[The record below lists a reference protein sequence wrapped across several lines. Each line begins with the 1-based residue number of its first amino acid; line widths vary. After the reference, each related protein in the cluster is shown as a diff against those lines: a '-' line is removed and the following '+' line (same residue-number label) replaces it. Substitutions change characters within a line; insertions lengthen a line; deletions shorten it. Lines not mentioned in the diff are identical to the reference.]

1 MERRGGGGV
10 NRLLGIIEPA
20 MTVGSAIAAE
30 VPALAV
36 GLGSLNTVEDRQRP
50 FSEAVSAADEVREML
65 TYNPRSMEGQ
75 AGMQSLINSVSQIA
89 DTVGLDR
96 AFQVLN
102 EEIIPRVQ
110 STLGEDAARELG
122 SMAMMI
128 PAVRR
133 LSKEVFHGGFMDG
146 DQDTFF
152 VATDRAQAQA
162 YAQENKAPVHSFNI
176 DLREIATDDTAMES
190 IARLGIEPLDKNWR
204 SSESSI
210 YELLD
215 PNFEQYI
222 GKANVKKLKED
233 LRQQG
238 YKGISFLD
246 FDALTFVDV
255 PGAPSGSGRQTAQNI
270 ALFEK
275 PSADIKQ
282 EIIDPDR
289 NLMFLQNTSQEAL
302 ESFDE
307 IGGMPMPS
315 LAVTKEDIPFEGFG
329 EITLV
334 GKPESFDPRASRT
347 NEMFSA
353 DAYTVRAP
361 RPMQL
366 AKKNADDI
374 FEKKY
379 GTSKELDE
387 DLDIYAA
394 DIPFELSEQSVKSRA
409 NTTSFNRIKDFFL
422 RPDARKLFAL
432 DQGYERKKITK
443 RDDPLKVKEEKNQEL
458 EVFLIGKDKELAEWR
473 KNQIANLLEPEKVFV
488 AKVMPETDYK
498 PRRQKISPYTAEE
511 VTKVMRKSSG
521 PNQESGFVASSVGA
535 QRAATAEK
543 IKSLKQ
549 ARERKDQLQTKEALE
564 DLKDTQNEMF
574 FSIRN
579 QLEKYY
585 EFDSDNFRFTDEVG
599 DLIKISERKGL
610 DAAFREVGFKDVPD
624 SLKDAINEYKDSLRS
639 APTQYFESKPKRVV
653 DFSEFGGAIVP
664 KGSEP
669 QIRKILEK
677 YGITRL
683 KTYETDVERTAAR
696 KAFQD
701 LMFSI
706 GLPATVAGSIIYGE
720 EDQSV

>member
-1 MERRGGGGV
+1 MANQLAPRMERRGGGGV

-36 GLGSLNTVEDRQRP
+36 GLGSLNTIEDKQRP
-50 FSEAVSAADEVREML
+50 LSDAVAAADEVREML

-89 DTVGLDR
+89 DTVGLDT

-110 STLGEDAARELG
+110 STLGKDAARELG

-133 LSKEVFHGGFMDG
+133 VTKVV
-146 DQDTFF
+146 Q
-152 VATDRAQAQA
+152 
-162 YAQENKAPVHSFNI
+162 
-176 DLREIATDDTAMES
+176 
-190 IARLGIEPLDKNWR
+190 
-204 SSESSI
+204 
-210 YELLD
+210 
-215 PNFEQYI
+215 
-222 GKANVKKLKED
+222 
-233 LRQQG
+233 
-238 YKGISFLD
+238 
-246 FDALTFVDV
+246 
-255 PGAPSGSGRQTAQNI
+255 
-270 ALFEK
+270 
-275 PSADIKQ
+275 PSADIEQ

-315 LAVTKEDIPFEGFG
+315 LAVTKEDIPFTGFG

-473 KNQIANLLEPEKVFV
+473 KNQIADLLEPEKVFV
-488 AKVMPETDYK
+488 AKVMPQTDYK

-653 DFSEFGGAIVP
+653 DLSEFGGAIVP

>member
-1 MERRGGGGV
+1 MANLLAPRMERRGGGGV

-36 GLGSLNTVEDRQRP
+36 GLGSLNTIEDKQRP
-50 FSEAVSAADEVREML
+50 LSDAVAAADEVREML

-89 DTVGLDR
+89 DTVGLDT

-133 LSKEVFHGGFMDG
+133 VTKVV
-146 DQDTFF
+146 Q
-152 VATDRAQAQA
+152 
-162 YAQENKAPVHSFNI
+162 
-176 DLREIATDDTAMES
+176 
-190 IARLGIEPLDKNWR
+190 
-204 SSESSI
+204 
-210 YELLD
+210 
-215 PNFEQYI
+215 
-222 GKANVKKLKED
+222 
-233 LRQQG
+233 
-238 YKGISFLD
+238 
-246 FDALTFVDV
+246 
-255 PGAPSGSGRQTAQNI
+255 
-270 ALFEK
+270 
-275 PSADIKQ
+275 PSADIEQ

-315 LAVTKEDIPFEGFG
+315 LAVTKEDIPFTGFG

-473 KNQIANLLEPEKVFV
+473 KNQIADLLEPEKVFV
-488 AKVMPETDYK
+488 AKVMPQTDYK

-653 DFSEFGGAIVP
+653 DLSEFGGAIVP

>member
-1 MERRGGGGV
+1 MANQLAPRMERRGGGGV

-36 GLGSLNTVEDRQRP
+36 GLGSLNTVEDSQRP
-50 FSEAVSAADEVREML
+50 LSDAVTAADEVREML

-75 AGMQSLINSVSQIA
+75 AGMQSLINSVSQLA

-128 PAVRR
+128 PAVKRVT
-133 LSKEVFHGGFMDG
+133 KVV
-146 DQDTFF
+146 Q
-152 VATDRAQAQA
+152 
-162 YAQENKAPVHSFNI
+162 
-176 DLREIATDDTAMES
+176 
-190 IARLGIEPLDKNWR
+190 
-204 SSESSI
+204 
-210 YELLD
+210 
-215 PNFEQYI
+215 
-222 GKANVKKLKED
+222 
-233 LRQQG
+233 
-238 YKGISFLD
+238 
-246 FDALTFVDV
+246 
-255 PGAPSGSGRQTAQNI
+255 
-270 ALFEK
+270 
-275 PSADIKQ
+275 PSADIEQ
-282 EIIDPDR
+282 EIIDPDK
-289 NLMFLQNTSQEAL
+289 NLMFLQNTSPEAL
-302 ESFDE
+302 QSFDE

-374 FEKKY
+374 FEEKF
-379 GTSKELDE
+379 GTSKELE
-387 DLDIYAA
+387 QLDVNAYGLI
-394 DIPFELSEQSVKSRA
+394 ENLRSLSSKNRA
-409 NTTSFNRIKDFFL
+409 YPESYNRISEFFEIP
-422 RPDARKLFAL
+422 RIAKKLFAL
-432 DQGYERKKITK
+432 DQGYDKNKLPKQNDSVEVRKQ
-443 RDDPLKVKEEKNQEL
+443 KEIELNDFISQKEDLEFIRNKSENKNNLLESWKEKQL
-458 EVFLIGKDKELAEWR
+458 SD
-473 KNQIANLLEPEKVFV
+473 LLEPEKVFV
-488 AKVMPETDYK
+488 TNPDRDYVTGRAIIK
-498 PRRQKISPYTAEE
+498 PYTAEN
-511 VTKVMRKSSG
+511 VTKFMRKSSG
-521 PNQESGFVASSVGA
+521 QNQEVGFDQSSIGA
-535 QRAATAEK
+535 QRAATAEP

-549 ARERKDQLQTKEALE
+549 ARERKDELQTKDALEELKEKQYEAFDAITE
-564 DLKDTQNEMF
+564 DLK
-574 FSIRN
+574 
-579 QLEKYY
+579 KYY
-585 EFDSDNFRFTDEVG
+585 EFNSDRFGFVDEVG
-599 DLIKISERKGL
+599 ELIKISERKGL

-624 SLKDAINEYKDSLRS
+624 DLKDAINEYKDSLRS
-639 APTQYFESKPKRVV
+639 APTQYFEAKPKRVV
-653 DFSEFGGAIVP
+653 DLSEFGGAIVP

>member
-1 MERRGGGGV
+1 MEQRGGSGV

-30 VPALAV
+30 VPALTR
-36 GLGSLNTVEDRQRP
+36 GLIAFNNPEDELRP
-50 FSEAVSAADEVREML
+50 FSGAVEKADEVREML

-89 DTVGLDR
+89 DTVGLDT

-128 PAVRR
+128 PAVKRVT
-133 LSKEVFHGGFMDG
+133 KVV
-146 DQDTFF
+146 Q
-152 VATDRAQAQA
+152 
-162 YAQENKAPVHSFNI
+162 
-176 DLREIATDDTAMES
+176 
-190 IARLGIEPLDKNWR
+190 
-204 SSESSI
+204 
-210 YELLD
+210 
-215 PNFEQYI
+215 
-222 GKANVKKLKED
+222 
-233 LRQQG
+233 
-238 YKGISFLD
+238 
-246 FDALTFVDV
+246 
-255 PGAPSGSGRQTAQNI
+255 
-270 ALFEK
+270 
-275 PSADIKQ
+275 PSADIPEATENVFIAAEAPELGGGKALDY
-282 EIIDPDR
+282 EIGKDASSPKYQFYDKDTGFLDTEMPSFRTEKEAEDFLNLYQTQVNPDK

-374 FEKKY
+374 FEEKI
-379 GTSKELDE
+379 SNIKEYVE
-387 DLDIYAA
+387 PVGMSYDLRQQS
-394 DIPFELSEQSVKSRA
+394 FKSEAYPSRYNEIA
-409 NTTSFNRIKDFFL
+409 EYFQGRDGK
-422 RPDARKLFAL
+422 KLFAAEK
-432 DQGYERKKITK
+432 GYKKEDLPDRRFANPKNETQEERSLRFEETTKKENKLAQFLEGKETEFKEWQTK
-443 RDDPLKVKEEKNQEL
+443 QLND
-458 EVFLIGKDKELAEWR
+458 
-473 KNQIANLLEPEKVFV
+473 LLEPEKVFV
-488 AKVMPETDYK
+488 SKQMSATDTK
-498 PRRQKISPYTAEE
+498 PYRQKISPYTAEE
-511 VTKVMRKSSG
+511 VTKFMRKNSG
-521 PNQESGFVASSVGA
+521 PNQEAGFGQSGIGA
-535 QRAATAEK
+535 QRAATSES

-549 ARERKDQLQTKEALE
+549 ARERKDQLQTKDALE
-564 DLKDTQNEMF
+564 DLKETQFEAF
-574 FSIRN
+574 DAI
-579 QLEKYY
+579 QEDLKKYY
-585 EFDSDNFRFTDEVG
+585 ELDTGNLNYLDEVG

-610 DAAFREVGFKDVPD
+610 DAAFREVGFEDVPD

-653 DFSEFGGAIVP
+653 DLSEFGGAIVP

>member
-1 MERRGGGGV
+1 MANQLAPRMERRGGGGV

-36 GLGSLNTVEDRQRP
+36 GLGSLNTVEDRLKP

-75 AGMQSLINSVSQIA
+75 AGMQSLINSVSQLA
-89 DTVGLDR
+89 DTVGLDT

-102 EEIIPRVQ
+102 KEIIPRVQ

-275 PSADIKQ
+275 PSA
-282 EIIDPDR
+282 ER
-289 NLMFLQNTSQEAL
+289 RL
-302 ESFDE
+302 
-307 IGGMPMPS
+307 PMD
-315 LAVTKEDIPFEGFG
+315 T
-329 EITLV
+329 
-334 GKPESFDPRASRT
+334 ASRMQRAK
-347 NEMFSA
+347 EME
-353 DAYTVRAP
+353 
-361 RPMQL
+361 
-366 AKKNADDI
+366 
-374 FEKKY
+374 FEKDVY
-379 GTSKELDE
+379 HGTYS
-387 DLDIYAA
+387 
-394 DIPFELSEQSVKSRA
+394 
-409 NTTSFNRIKDFFL
+409 
-422 RPDARKLFAL
+422 
-432 DQGYERKKITK
+432 
-443 RDDPLKVKEEKNQEL
+443 
-458 EVFLIGKDKELAEWR
+458 
-473 KNQIANLLEPEKVFV
+473 
-488 AKVMPETDYK
+488 
-498 PRRQKISPYTAEE
+498 
-511 VTKVMRKSSG
+511 
-521 PNQESGFVASSVGA
+521 
-535 QRAATAEK
+535 
-543 IKSLKQ
+543 
-549 ARERKDQLQTKEALE
+549 
-564 DLKDTQNEMF
+564 
-574 FSIRN
+574 
-579 QLEKYY
+579 
-585 EFDSDNFRFTDEVG
+585 
-599 DLIKISERKGL
+599 
-610 DAAFREVGFKDVPD
+610 
-624 SLKDAINEYKDSLRS
+624 
-639 APTQYFESKPKRVV
+639 
-653 DFSEFGGAIVP
+653 DFSEFD
-664 KGSEP
+664 P
-669 QIRKILEK
+669 QNDLGVHVGTPEQAYNRLLDLERHKIFNNSGTRG
-677 YGITRL
+677 GITVGEGGQIMPL
-683 KTYETDVERTAAR
+683 KAKLKKSLNMKDVGDWKNPYEVLVGLRATP
-696 KAFQD
+696 
-701 LMFSI
+701 I
-706 GLPATVAGSIIYGE
+706 GKKYEKQLNEIEDEMIPEMESFRYGE
-720 EDQSV
+720 ENWTDSREASEYTDELRNIIRNEGYDSVKYLNEVENQYGSQSGLTPKGKKQKEKLQKEVKKINDEIGKRDQELVPKLGASAEEIEKFLETNPTTRTVEENKKIENLKLQIKEVEENKTYDPHSYIILDPEQLRSINAEFDPEKKDSSNILSSILDQRFRNIA

>member
-36 GLGSLNTVEDRQRP
+36 GLGSLNTIEDKQRP
-50 FSEAVSAADEVREML
+50 LSDAVAAADEVREML

-133 LSKEVFHGGFMDG
+133 VTKVV
-146 DQDTFF
+146 Q
-152 VATDRAQAQA
+152 
-162 YAQENKAPVHSFNI
+162 
-176 DLREIATDDTAMES
+176 
-190 IARLGIEPLDKNWR
+190 
-204 SSESSI
+204 
-210 YELLD
+210 
-215 PNFEQYI
+215 
-222 GKANVKKLKED
+222 
-233 LRQQG
+233 
-238 YKGISFLD
+238 
-246 FDALTFVDV
+246 
-255 PGAPSGSGRQTAQNI
+255 
-270 ALFEK
+270 
-275 PSADIKQ
+275 PSADIEQ

-473 KNQIANLLEPEKVFV
+473 KNQIADLLEPEKVFV
-488 AKVMPETDYK
+488 AKVMPQTDYK

-653 DFSEFGGAIVP
+653 DLSEFGGAIVP

>member
-1 MERRGGGGV
+1 MANGLKDILEGYAGRRQS
-10 NRLLGIIEPA
+10 NRLAGFEPLLTA
-20 MTVGSAIAAE
+20 GSAVASE
-30 VPALAV
+30 VPALTV
-36 GLGSLNTVEDRQRP
+36 GLVALDDPEDKFKP
-50 FSEAVSAADEVREML
+50 FSGAVEQADEVREML

-75 AGMQSLINSVSQIA
+75 AGMQSLLNSVSQLA
-89 DTVGLDR
+89 DTLGLDT
-96 AFQVLN
+96 AFKYLN

-128 PAVRR
+128 PAVKRVT
-133 LSKEVFHGGFMDG
+133 KVV
-146 DQDTFF
+146 Q
-152 VATDRAQAQA
+152 
-162 YAQENKAPVHSFNI
+162 
-176 DLREIATDDTAMES
+176 
-190 IARLGIEPLDKNWR
+190 
-204 SSESSI
+204 
-210 YELLD
+210 
-215 PNFEQYI
+215 
-222 GKANVKKLKED
+222 
-233 LRQQG
+233 
-238 YKGISFLD
+238 
-246 FDALTFVDV
+246 
-255 PGAPSGSGRQTAQNI
+255 
-270 ALFEK
+270 
-275 PSADIKQ
+275 PSADIEQ
-282 EIIDPDR
+282 EIIDPDK

-334 GKPESFDPRASRT
+334 GKPESFDPKASRT

-374 FEKKY
+374 FEEKF
-379 GTSKELDE
+379 GTSKELE
-387 DLDIYAA
+387 QLDVNAYGLI
-394 DIPFELSEQSVKSRA
+394 ENLRSLSSKNRA
-409 NTTSFNRIKDFFL
+409 YPESYNRISEFFESK
-422 RPDARKLFAL
+422 PGKKLFAL
-432 DQGYERKKITK
+432 EKGFKTEDL
-443 RDDPLKVKEEKNQEL
+443 PKENKL
-458 EVFLIGKDKELAEWR
+458 AAFLSDKETEFEEWQ
-473 KNQIANLLEPEKVFV
+473 KEQINDLLEPEKVFV
-488 AKVMPETDYK
+488 SKQMYATNTK
-498 PRRQKISPYTAEE
+498 PYRQKISPYTAEE
-511 VTKVMRKSSG
+511 VTKVMRRSSG
-521 PNQESGFVASSVGA
+521 QNMEEGGNFNQSSIGA
-535 QRAATAEK
+535 QRAATAEP

-549 ARERKDQLQTKEALE
+549 ARERKDQIQTKEALE
-564 DLKDTQNEMF
+564 DLKEAQNEAF
-574 FSIRN
+574 FSIHDD
-579 QLEKYY
+579 LKKYY
-585 EFDSDNFRFTDEVG
+585 EFNSDRFGFVDEVG
-599 DLIKISERKGL
+599 ELIKISERKGL

-624 SLKDAINEYKDSLRS
+624 DLKDAINEYKDSLRS
-639 APTQYFESKPKRVV
+639 APTQYFEAKPKRVV
-653 DFSEFGGAIVP
+653 DLSEFGGAIVP

>member
-36 GLGSLNTVEDRQRP
+36 GLGSLNTIEDKQRP
-50 FSEAVSAADEVREML
+50 LSDAVAAADEVREML

-89 DTVGLDR
+89 DTVGLDT

-110 STLGEDAARELG
+110 STLGKDAARELG

-133 LSKEVFHGGFMDG
+133 VTKVV
-146 DQDTFF
+146 Q
-152 VATDRAQAQA
+152 
-162 YAQENKAPVHSFNI
+162 
-176 DLREIATDDTAMES
+176 
-190 IARLGIEPLDKNWR
+190 
-204 SSESSI
+204 
-210 YELLD
+210 
-215 PNFEQYI
+215 
-222 GKANVKKLKED
+222 
-233 LRQQG
+233 
-238 YKGISFLD
+238 
-246 FDALTFVDV
+246 
-255 PGAPSGSGRQTAQNI
+255 
-270 ALFEK
+270 
-275 PSADIKQ
+275 PSADIEQ

-315 LAVTKEDIPFEGFG
+315 LAVTKEDIPFQGFG

-473 KNQIANLLEPEKVFV
+473 KNQIADLLEPEKVFV
-488 AKVMPETDYK
+488 AKVMPQTDYK

-653 DFSEFGGAIVP
+653 DLSEFGGAIVP

>member
-1 MERRGGGGV
+1 VANQLAPRMERRGGGGV

-50 FSEAVSAADEVREML
+50 FSEAVSAADEVRDML

-89 DTVGLDR
+89 DTVGLDK

-110 STLGEDAARELG
+110 NTLGEDAARELG

-133 LSKEVFHGGFMDG
+133 VTKVV
-146 DQDTFF
+146 Q
-152 VATDRAQAQA
+152 
-162 YAQENKAPVHSFNI
+162 
-176 DLREIATDDTAMES
+176 
-190 IARLGIEPLDKNWR
+190 
-204 SSESSI
+204 
-210 YELLD
+210 
-215 PNFEQYI
+215 
-222 GKANVKKLKED
+222 
-233 LRQQG
+233 
-238 YKGISFLD
+238 
-246 FDALTFVDV
+246 
-255 PGAPSGSGRQTAQNI
+255 
-270 ALFEK
+270 
-275 PSADIKQ
+275 PSADIPEATENVFIAAEAPELGGGKALDY
-282 EIIDPDR
+282 EIGKDASSLKYQFYDKDTGLLDTEMPSFRKEKEAEDFLNLYQTQVNPDK

-315 LAVTKEDIPFEGFG
+315 LAVTKEDIPFQGFG

-379 GTSKELDE
+379 GTSKELNE
-387 DLDIYAA
+387 IDIYAD
-394 DIPFELSEQSVKSRA
+394 DIRQNLSEQSYKSGA
-409 NTTSFNRIKDFFL
+409 TSYQYNRIKEFFENP
-422 RPDARKLFAL
+422 RIAKKLFAL
-432 DQGYERKKITK
+432 DQGYDKNKLPKQNDSVEVKKQ
-443 RDDPLKVKEEKNQEL
+443 KEIEL
-458 EVFLIGKDKELAEWR
+458 NNFISKKQYEPTGTNVFLDEFPELGNVSLQNNLLEPWKEKQLSD
-473 KNQIANLLEPEKVFV
+473 LLEPEKVFV
-488 AKVMPETDYK
+488 TNPDRDYVTGRAIIK
-498 PRRQKISPYTAEE
+498 PYTAEN
-511 VTKVMRKSSG
+511 VTKFMRKSSG
-521 PNQESGFVASSVGA
+521 PNQEAGFGQSGIGA
-535 QRAATAEK
+535 QRAATAEP

-549 ARERKDQLQTKEALE
+549 ARERKDQLQTKDALE
-564 DLKDTQNEMF
+564 ELKETQFEAFDAITNDLK
-574 FSIRN
+574 
-579 QLEKYY
+579 KYY
-585 EFDSDNFRFTDEVG
+585 EFDSDNFRFLDEVG

-610 DAAFREVGFKDVPD
+610 DAAFREVGFKDVPE

-653 DFSEFGGAIVP
+653 DLSEFGGAIVP

>member
-1 MERRGGGGV
+1 MANQLAPRMERRGGGGV

-110 STLGEDAARELG
+110 STLGKDAARELG

-133 LSKEVFHGGFMDG
+133 VTKVV
-146 DQDTFF
+146 Q
-152 VATDRAQAQA
+152 
-162 YAQENKAPVHSFNI
+162 
-176 DLREIATDDTAMES
+176 
-190 IARLGIEPLDKNWR
+190 
-204 SSESSI
+204 
-210 YELLD
+210 
-215 PNFEQYI
+215 
-222 GKANVKKLKED
+222 
-233 LRQQG
+233 
-238 YKGISFLD
+238 
-246 FDALTFVDV
+246 
-255 PGAPSGSGRQTAQNI
+255 
-270 ALFEK
+270 
-275 PSADIKQ
+275 PSADIEQ

-315 LAVTKEDIPFEGFG
+315 LAVTKEDIPFTGFG

-458 EVFLIGKDKELAEWR
+458 EVFLIGKDKELAEWK
-473 KNQIANLLEPEKVFV
+473 KNQIADLLEPEKVFV
-488 AKVMPETDYK
+488 AKVMPQTDYK

-653 DFSEFGGAIVP
+653 DLSEFGGAIVP

>member
-36 GLGSLNTVEDRQRP
+36 GLGSLNTIEDKQRP
-50 FSEAVSAADEVREML
+50 LSDAVAAADEVREML

-89 DTVGLDR
+89 DTVGLDT

-133 LSKEVFHGGFMDG
+133 VTKVV
-146 DQDTFF
+146 Q
-152 VATDRAQAQA
+152 
-162 YAQENKAPVHSFNI
+162 
-176 DLREIATDDTAMES
+176 
-190 IARLGIEPLDKNWR
+190 
-204 SSESSI
+204 
-210 YELLD
+210 
-215 PNFEQYI
+215 
-222 GKANVKKLKED
+222 
-233 LRQQG
+233 
-238 YKGISFLD
+238 
-246 FDALTFVDV
+246 
-255 PGAPSGSGRQTAQNI
+255 
-270 ALFEK
+270 
-275 PSADIKQ
+275 PSADIEQ

-315 LAVTKEDIPFEGFG
+315 LAVTKEDIPFTGFG

-473 KNQIANLLEPEKVFV
+473 KNQIADLLEPEKVFV
-488 AKVMPETDYK
+488 AKVMPQTDYK

-653 DFSEFGGAIVP
+653 DLSEFGGAIVP

>member
-1 MERRGGGGV
+1 MANQLAPRMERRGVGGV

-36 GLGSLNTVEDRQRP
+36 GLGSLNTVEDRLKP
-50 FSEAVSAADEVREML
+50 FSEAVTAADEVREML

-133 LSKEVFHGGFMDG
+133 VTKVV
-146 DQDTFF
+146 Q
-152 VATDRAQAQA
+152 
-162 YAQENKAPVHSFNI
+162 
-176 DLREIATDDTAMES
+176 
-190 IARLGIEPLDKNWR
+190 
-204 SSESSI
+204 
-210 YELLD
+210 
-215 PNFEQYI
+215 
-222 GKANVKKLKED
+222 
-233 LRQQG
+233 
-238 YKGISFLD
+238 
-246 FDALTFVDV
+246 
-255 PGAPSGSGRQTAQNI
+255 
-270 ALFEK
+270 
-275 PSADIKQ
+275 PSADIEQ
-282 EIIDPDR
+282 EIIDPDK

-374 FEKKY
+374 FEEKY
-379 GTSKELDE
+379 GTSKELNE
-387 DLDIYAA
+387 IDIYAD
-394 DIPFELSEQSVKSRA
+394 DIRQNLSEQSYKSGA
-409 NTTSFNRIKDFFL
+409 TSYQYNRIKEFFENP
-422 RPDARKLFAL
+422 RIAKKLFAL
-432 DQGYERKKITK
+432 DQGYDKNKLPKQNDSVEVKKQ
-443 RDDPLKVKEEKNQEL
+443 KEIEL
-458 EVFLIGKDKELAEWR
+458 NNFISKKQYEPTGTNVFLDEFPELGNVPLQNNLLETWKEKQLSD
-473 KNQIANLLEPEKVFV
+473 LLEPEKVFV
-488 AKVMPETDYK
+488 TNPDRDYVTGRAIIK
-498 PRRQKISPYTAEE
+498 PYTAEN
-511 VTKVMRKSSG
+511 VTKFMRKSSG
-521 PNQESGFVASSVGA
+521 PNQEVGFGQSGIGA
-535 QRAATAEK
+535 QRAATVEP

-549 ARERKDQLQTKEALE
+549 ARERKDQLQTKDALE
-564 DLKDTQNEMF
+564 DLKETQFEAF
-574 FSIRN
+574 DAI
-579 QLEKYY
+579 QEDLKKYY
-585 EFDSDNFRFTDEVG
+585 EFDSDNFRFLDEVG

-653 DFSEFGGAIVP
+653 DLSEFGGAIVP

-683 KTYETDVERTAAR
+683 KTYETDGERTAAR

>member
-1 MERRGGGGV
+1 VANQLQDLLEGYARRRQS
-10 NRLLGIIEPA
+10 NRLAGFEPL
-20 MTVGSAIAAE
+20 MTVGSAVASE

-36 GLGSLNTVEDRQRP
+36 GLASLNTVEDRQRP
-50 FSEAVSAADEVREML
+50 FSEAVAAADEVRDMF
-65 TYNPRSMEGQ
+65 TYNQNSMEGQ
-75 AGMQSLINSVSQIA
+75 AGMQSLINSVKYLIE
-89 DTVGLDR
+89 TTGLNK

-128 PAVRR
+128 PAVKRVT
-133 LSKEVFHGGFMDG
+133 KVV
-146 DQDTFF
+146 Q
-152 VATDRAQAQA
+152 
-162 YAQENKAPVHSFNI
+162 
-176 DLREIATDDTAMES
+176 
-190 IARLGIEPLDKNWR
+190 
-204 SSESSI
+204 
-210 YELLD
+210 
-215 PNFEQYI
+215 
-222 GKANVKKLKED
+222 
-233 LRQQG
+233 
-238 YKGISFLD
+238 
-246 FDALTFVDV
+246 
-255 PGAPSGSGRQTAQNI
+255 
-270 ALFEK
+270 

-282 EIIDPDR
+282 EIIDPDK
-289 NLMFLQNTSQEAL
+289 NLMFLQNTSPEAL
-302 ESFDE
+302 QSFDE

-315 LAVTKEDIPFEGFG
+315 LAVTKEDIPFTGFG

-334 GKPESFDPRASRT
+334 GKPESFDPRASKT

-374 FEKKY
+374 FEEKY

-394 DIPFELSEQSVKSRA
+394 DVPFELSEQSVKSRA
-409 NTTSFNRIKDFFL
+409 NSTSFNRIKDFFL

-473 KNQIANLLEPEKVFV
+473 KNQIADLLEPEKVFV

-521 PNQESGFVASSVGA
+521 PNQEVGFVASSVGA

-653 DFSEFGGAIVP
+653 DLSEFGGAIVP

>member
-1 MERRGGGGV
+1 VANQLAPRIERRGGGGV

-89 DTVGLDR
+89 DTVGLDT

-133 LSKEVFHGGFMDG
+133 VTKVV
-146 DQDTFF
+146 Q
-152 VATDRAQAQA
+152 
-162 YAQENKAPVHSFNI
+162 
-176 DLREIATDDTAMES
+176 
-190 IARLGIEPLDKNWR
+190 
-204 SSESSI
+204 
-210 YELLD
+210 
-215 PNFEQYI
+215 
-222 GKANVKKLKED
+222 
-233 LRQQG
+233 
-238 YKGISFLD
+238 
-246 FDALTFVDV
+246 
-255 PGAPSGSGRQTAQNI
+255 
-270 ALFEK
+270 
-275 PSADIKQ
+275 PSADTPEATENIFIAAEVPELGGGKALDY
-282 EIIDPDR
+282 EIGKDASSLKYQFYDKDTGFLDTEMPSFRTEKEAEDFLNLYQTQVNPDK

-334 GKPESFDPRASRT
+334 GKPESFDPRASKT

-374 FEKKY
+374 FEEKY
-379 GTSKELDE
+379 GTSKELNE
-387 DLDIYAA
+387 I
-394 DIPFELSEQSVKSRA
+394 DIPHGFIRQLLSEQSFKSGA
-409 NTTSFNRIKDFFL
+409 TSSQYNRIKEFFEN
-422 RPDARKLFAL
+422 PKTAKKLFAL
-432 DQGYERKKITK
+432 DQGYDKNKLPKQNDSVEVRKQ
-443 RDDPLKVKEEKNQEL
+443 KEIELNDFISQKEDLEFIRNKSENKNNLLESWKEKQL
-458 EVFLIGKDKELAEWR
+458 SD
-473 KNQIANLLEPEKVFV
+473 LLEPEKVFV
-488 AKVMPETDYK
+488 TNPDRDYVTGRAIIK
-498 PRRQKISPYTAEE
+498 PYTAEN
-511 VTKVMRKSSG
+511 VTKFMRKSSG
-521 PNQESGFVASSVGA
+521 PNQEAGFGQSGIGA
-535 QRAATAEK
+535 QRAATAEP

-549 ARERKDQLQTKEALE
+549 ARERKDQLQTKDALEELKEKQYEAFDAITE
-564 DLKDTQNEMF
+564 DLK
-574 FSIRN
+574 
-579 QLEKYY
+579 KYY
-585 EFDSDNFRFTDEVG
+585 EFNSDNNFMFADEVG

-653 DFSEFGGAIVP
+653 DLSEFGGAIVP

>member
-1 MERRGGGGV
+1 
-10 NRLLGIIEPA
+10 
-20 MTVGSAIAAE
+20 MTVGSAVASE

-36 GLGSLNTVEDRQRP
+36 GLASLNTVEDRQRP
-50 FSEAVSAADEVREML
+50 FSEAVAAADEVRDMF
-65 TYNPRSMEGQ
+65 TYNQNSMEGQ
-75 AGMQSLINSVSQIA
+75 AGMQSLINSVKYLIE
-89 DTVGLDR
+89 TTGLNK

-128 PAVRR
+128 PAVKRVT
-133 LSKEVFHGGFMDG
+133 KVV
-146 DQDTFF
+146 Q
-152 VATDRAQAQA
+152 
-162 YAQENKAPVHSFNI
+162 
-176 DLREIATDDTAMES
+176 
-190 IARLGIEPLDKNWR
+190 
-204 SSESSI
+204 
-210 YELLD
+210 
-215 PNFEQYI
+215 
-222 GKANVKKLKED
+222 
-233 LRQQG
+233 
-238 YKGISFLD
+238 
-246 FDALTFVDV
+246 
-255 PGAPSGSGRQTAQNI
+255 
-270 ALFEK
+270 

-282 EIIDPDR
+282 EIIDPDK
-289 NLMFLQNTSQEAL
+289 NLMFLQNTSPEAL
-302 ESFDE
+302 QSFDE

-315 LAVTKEDIPFEGFG
+315 LAVTKEDIPFTGFG

-334 GKPESFDPRASRT
+334 GKPESFDPRASKT

-374 FEKKY
+374 FEEKY

-394 DIPFELSEQSVKSRA
+394 DVPFELSEQSVKSRA
-409 NTTSFNRIKDFFL
+409 NSTSFNRIKDFFL

-473 KNQIANLLEPEKVFV
+473 KNQIADLLEPEKVFV

-521 PNQESGFVASSVGA
+521 PNQEVGFVASSVGA

-653 DFSEFGGAIVP
+653 DLSEFGGAIVP

>member
-36 GLGSLNTVEDRQRP
+36 GLGSLNTIEDKQRP
-50 FSEAVSAADEVREML
+50 LSDAVAAADEVREML
-65 TYNPRSMEGQ
+65 AYNPRSMEGQ

-89 DTVGLDR
+89 DTVGLDT

-133 LSKEVFHGGFMDG
+133 VTKVV
-146 DQDTFF
+146 Q
-152 VATDRAQAQA
+152 
-162 YAQENKAPVHSFNI
+162 
-176 DLREIATDDTAMES
+176 
-190 IARLGIEPLDKNWR
+190 
-204 SSESSI
+204 
-210 YELLD
+210 
-215 PNFEQYI
+215 
-222 GKANVKKLKED
+222 
-233 LRQQG
+233 
-238 YKGISFLD
+238 
-246 FDALTFVDV
+246 
-255 PGAPSGSGRQTAQNI
+255 
-270 ALFEK
+270 
-275 PSADIKQ
+275 PSADIEQ

-315 LAVTKEDIPFEGFG
+315 LAVTKEDIPFTGFG

-473 KNQIANLLEPEKVFV
+473 KNQIADLLEPEKVFV
-488 AKVMPETDYK
+488 AKVMPQTDYK

-653 DFSEFGGAIVP
+653 DLSEFGGAIVP

>member
-36 GLGSLNTVEDRQRP
+36 GLASLNTVEDRLKP

-75 AGMQSLINSVSQIA
+75 AGMQSLLNSVSQLA
-89 DTVGLDR
+89 DTVGLDK

-128 PAVRR
+128 PAVKRVT
-133 LSKEVFHGGFMDG
+133 KVV
-146 DQDTFF
+146 Q
-152 VATDRAQAQA
+152 
-162 YAQENKAPVHSFNI
+162 
-176 DLREIATDDTAMES
+176 
-190 IARLGIEPLDKNWR
+190 
-204 SSESSI
+204 
-210 YELLD
+210 
-215 PNFEQYI
+215 
-222 GKANVKKLKED
+222 
-233 LRQQG
+233 
-238 YKGISFLD
+238 
-246 FDALTFVDV
+246 
-255 PGAPSGSGRQTAQNI
+255 PGA
-270 ALFEK
+270 
-275 PSADIKQ
+275 DIEQ
-282 EIIDPDR
+282 EIIDPDK
-289 NLMFLQNTSQEAL
+289 NLMFLQNTSPEAL
-302 ESFDE
+302 QSFDE

-315 LAVTKEDIPFEGFG
+315 LAVTKEDIPFQGFG

-334 GKPESFDPRASRT
+334 GKPESFDPRASKT

-374 FEKKY
+374 FEEKY
-379 GTSKELDE
+379 GTSKKLDE

-394 DIPFELSEQSVKSRA
+394 DVPFELSEQSVKSRA

-473 KNQIANLLEPEKVFV
+473 KNQIADLLEPEKVFV

-521 PNQESGFVASSVGA
+521 PNQEVGFVASSVGA

-653 DFSEFGGAIVP
+653 DLSEFGGAIVP

-669 QIRKILEK
+669 QI
-677 YGITRL
+677 
-683 KTYETDVERTAAR
+683 
-696 KAFQD
+696 
-701 LMFSI
+701 MF
-706 GLPATVAGSIIYGE
+706 LPLLYI
-720 EDQSV
+720 

>member
-1 MERRGGGGV
+1 MANQLAPRMERRGGGGV

-36 GLGSLNTVEDRQRP
+36 GLGSLNTIEDKQRP
-50 FSEAVSAADEVREML
+50 LSDAVAAADEVREML
-65 TYNPRSMEGQ
+65 AYNPRSMEGQ

-89 DTVGLDR
+89 DTVGLDT

-133 LSKEVFHGGFMDG
+133 VTKVV
-146 DQDTFF
+146 Q
-152 VATDRAQAQA
+152 
-162 YAQENKAPVHSFNI
+162 
-176 DLREIATDDTAMES
+176 
-190 IARLGIEPLDKNWR
+190 
-204 SSESSI
+204 
-210 YELLD
+210 
-215 PNFEQYI
+215 
-222 GKANVKKLKED
+222 
-233 LRQQG
+233 
-238 YKGISFLD
+238 
-246 FDALTFVDV
+246 
-255 PGAPSGSGRQTAQNI
+255 
-270 ALFEK
+270 
-275 PSADIKQ
+275 PSADIEQ

-315 LAVTKEDIPFEGFG
+315 LAVTKEDIPFTGFG

-473 KNQIANLLEPEKVFV
+473 KNQIADLLEPEKVFV
-488 AKVMPETDYK
+488 AKVMPQTDYK

-653 DFSEFGGAIVP
+653 DLSEFGGAIVP

>member
-1 MERRGGGGV
+1 MANQLAPRMERRGGGGV

-36 GLGSLNTVEDRQRP
+36 GLGSLNTIEDKQRP
-50 FSEAVSAADEVREML
+50 LSDAVAAADEVREML
-65 TYNPRSMEGQ
+65 AYNPRSMEGQ

-133 LSKEVFHGGFMDG
+133 VTKVV
-146 DQDTFF
+146 Q
-152 VATDRAQAQA
+152 
-162 YAQENKAPVHSFNI
+162 
-176 DLREIATDDTAMES
+176 
-190 IARLGIEPLDKNWR
+190 
-204 SSESSI
+204 
-210 YELLD
+210 
-215 PNFEQYI
+215 
-222 GKANVKKLKED
+222 
-233 LRQQG
+233 
-238 YKGISFLD
+238 
-246 FDALTFVDV
+246 
-255 PGAPSGSGRQTAQNI
+255 
-270 ALFEK
+270 
-275 PSADIKQ
+275 PSADIEQ

-473 KNQIANLLEPEKVFV
+473 KNQIADLLEPEKVFV
-488 AKVMPETDYK
+488 AKVMPQTDYK

-653 DFSEFGGAIVP
+653 DLSEFGGAIVP

>member
-36 GLGSLNTVEDRQRP
+36 GLGSLNTIEDKQRP
-50 FSEAVSAADEVREML
+50 LSDAVAAADEVREML

-89 DTVGLDR
+89 DTVGLDT

-133 LSKEVFHGGFMDG
+133 VTKVV
-146 DQDTFF
+146 Q
-152 VATDRAQAQA
+152 
-162 YAQENKAPVHSFNI
+162 
-176 DLREIATDDTAMES
+176 
-190 IARLGIEPLDKNWR
+190 
-204 SSESSI
+204 
-210 YELLD
+210 
-215 PNFEQYI
+215 
-222 GKANVKKLKED
+222 
-233 LRQQG
+233 
-238 YKGISFLD
+238 
-246 FDALTFVDV
+246 
-255 PGAPSGSGRQTAQNI
+255 
-270 ALFEK
+270 
-275 PSADIKQ
+275 PSADIEQ

-473 KNQIANLLEPEKVFV
+473 KNQIADLLEPEKVFV
-488 AKVMPETDYK
+488 AKVMPQTDYK

-653 DFSEFGGAIVP
+653 DLSEFGGAIVP